1 MGTDGGGI
9 GMAPIPYPPPGEI
22 RQVGF
27 DLIGDTTEAV
37 RELDVQRQELAHLSR
52 KPEAFA

>member
-1 MGTDGGGI
+1 
-9 GMAPIPYPPPGEI
+9 MAPVPYLSPGEI

-37 RELDVQRQELAHLSR
+37 RELDVQRQEVVLLSR